1 MKKILFTTAFALVSL
16 ALYAQNANEEA
27 IKKVCIAQHD
37 AWTKRDIPAL
47 LAINAPVPYSSRYW
61 ATVDGWIGAVNGSDP
76 IKKAYTDAISKSPQP
91 MNVTAVQSNWQLKP
105 LGENYYWA
113 TYDQVSTGADGKV
126 YTGKEAR
133 LLEKINGQ
141 WKMVSVITLPLPKP
155 E

>member
-16 ALYAQNANEEA
+16 ALYAQNADEET
-27 IKKVCIAQHD
+27 IKKVCNTFTEVWHQRNTA
-37 AWTKRDIPAL
+37 AL
-47 LAINAPVPYSSRYW
+47 LAFNAPVPYSSRYW
-61 ATVDGWIGAVNGSDP
+61 ATESAGVGAINGNDQ
-76 IKKAYTDAISKSPQP
+76 IKKVYTDFISKSPQP
-91 MNVTAVQSNWQLKP
+91 TNTTTVQSNWQLKP

-113 TYDQVSTGADGKV
+113 TYDQISTYTDGKSGR
-126 YTGKEAR
+126 TKEAR